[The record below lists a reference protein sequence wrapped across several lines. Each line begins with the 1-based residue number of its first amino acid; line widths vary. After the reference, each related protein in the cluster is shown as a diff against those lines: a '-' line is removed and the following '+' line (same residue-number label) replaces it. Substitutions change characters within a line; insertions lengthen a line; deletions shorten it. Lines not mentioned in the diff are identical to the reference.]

1 MIRPKRYLMKVRG
14 YELQFGDRTL
24 IMGVLNVTPDSFS
37 DGGRFSDPD
46 RAVARALEL
55 EAQGADII
63 DIGAESTKPGAVPV
77 SEAEELRRLIPVLKK
92 LEGKLTIPISVDTYK
107 SSVAEKALEYGVAF
121 INDPSNLTLDPKVAN
136 VVASQDAGLILNHM
150 RGTPETWA
158 KLGNMTHPSES
169 VLSDLENSVN
179 RAQKGLVDR
188 AKIII
193 DPGLG
198 FGKRGDQNYEI
209 LARLGKLRELDMPI
223 MVGASR
229 KAFLG
234 QKLNDSL
241 QQDFATAAAITG
253 AILQGAHMVR
263 VHKVAALLCAVQTA
277 DALLRNGPEEII
289 DHKEKRLFVRPSER
303 RPYGPGEASDVRG
316 PREFRPAATATTDA
330 SPAAEERS
338 FDDRP
343 VRDDRPSREDRGGG
357 DRPYMKRPLYGER
370 PPYQGG
376 ADRGGERPPYQG
388 GGGGDRPYV
397 KRPSYGGDRPQG
409 GDRPPYRGGGD
420 RDRPSYGGGG
430 GDRPQRSS
438 YGGDRPS
445 FGGGGGDR
453 PQRPSYGDRP
463 SRPPYGGDRPQG
475 GDRPPYRGGGDRDR
489 PSYGDRPARPPYGG
503 DRPSR
508 PPFGGDRPSR
518 PPYGGGGDRPSR
530 PPYGGDRPQGGARPQ
545 GGDRPFRPRPSSDGP
560 GDRPFRPRFPKPGG
574 FRRD

>member
-420 RDRPSYGGGG
+420 RDRPSYG
-430 GDRPQRSS
+430 
-438 YGGDRPS
+438 
-445 FGGGGGDR
+445 
-453 PQRPSYGDRP
+453 
-463 SRPPYGGDRPQG
+463 
-475 GDRPPYRGGGDRDR
+475 
-489 PSYGDRPARPPYGG
+489 DRPARPPYGG

>member
-55 EAQGADII
+55 EAQGADMI

-92 LEGKLTIPISVDTYK
+92 LEGKLHIPISVDTYK
-107 SSVAEKALEYGVAF
+107 SGVAEKALEYGVAF
-121 INDPSNLTLDPKVAN
+121 INDPSNLTIDPKVAN
-136 VVASQDAGLILNHM
+136 VVAAQDAGLILNHM

-179 RAQKGLVDR
+179 RAQKALVDR

-223 MVGASR
+223 LVGASR

-253 AILQGAHMVR
+253 AILNGAHMVR
-263 VHKVAALLCAVQTA
+263 IHKVAALLCTAQAA
-277 DALLRNGPEEII
+277 DALLRNGPEEVIE
-289 DHKEKRLFVRPSER
+289 HKEKRLFVRPSER
-303 RPYGPGEASDVRG
+303 RPYSPGEASDVRG
-316 PREFRPAATATTDA
+316 PREFRPAAAEA
-330 SPAAEERS
+330 APAAEERT

-343 VRDDRPSREDRGGG
+343 SRDERPPREDRGGG
-357 DRPYMKRPLYGER
+357 DRPYMKRPLYGDRPPSQGGGDR
-370 PPYQGG
+370 PPYQ
-376 ADRGGERPPYQG
+376 

-409 GDRPPYRGGGD
+409 GDRP
-420 RDRPSYGGGG
+420 SYGGGG
-430 GDRPQRSS
+430 GDRPQRPS

-445 FGGGGGDR
+445 YGDR
-453 PQRPSYGDRP
+453 PPRPSYGDRP

-489 PSYGDRPARPPYGG
+489 PSYGGGDRPSYGDRPARPPYGGGGDRPARPPYGGGGDRPARPPYGGGGDRPARPPYGG
-503 DRPSR
+503 DRP
-508 PPFGGDRPSR
+508 
-518 PPYGGGGDRPSR
+518 
-530 PPYGGDRPQGGARPQ
+530 Q
-545 GGDRPFRPRPSSDGP
+545 GGDRPFRPRPAGDGP

-574 FRRD
+574 FKRD